1 MSLFENTSFETYLL
15 SLIPV
20 IIYVVK
26 TTIDN
31 YGITELEKLRL
42 SNLKKFSISLL
53 KYVAFSLVFLVFIY
67 LVIIFAKIPF
77 EFDDERAI
85 YVLLAIYFITFIGAM
100 FLFEK
105 IISFIATILTF
116 QYDYYIVD
124 QNGDPLCKIIKL
136 SSNNTLLVESD
147 GIEEFLDVKENRR
160 YKKIRRNNYLL
171 SKMYNSKKMPYVLKG
186 LPALCIVLVV
196 SLFFTRT
203 WFQFCLYL
211 TLIFNVLISLVLTL
225 NFLEYK
231 RYIKEQE
238 QEQESERDVEN
249 NIG

>member
-20 IIYVVK
+20 IIYIVK

-42 SNLKKFSISLL
+42 SNLKKFSISFL
-53 KYVAFSLVFLVFIY
+53 KYVTFSLVFLAFIY

-77 EFDDERAI
+77 EVDDVRAI
-85 YVLLAIYFITFIGAM
+85 YVLVAIYFITFIGVM

-124 QNGDPLCKIIKL
+124 QNGDPLYKIIKL
-136 SSNNTLLVESD
+136 SSNNTLLVESE
-147 GIEEFLDVKENRR
+147 GIEEFVDVKENKR

-171 SKMYNSKKMPYVLKG
+171 SKMYISKKMPYVLKG
-186 LPALCIVLVV
+186 LPALCIVLLV
-196 SLFFTRT
+196 SLFFTKS
-203 WFQFCLYL
+203 WIQFFLYL
-211 TLIFNVLISLVLTL
+211 TLLFTVLVSLVLTL
-225 NFLEYK
+225 NFFEYK
-231 RYIKEQE
+231 RYIKESE
-238 QEQESERDVEN
+238 QEERNGEN
-249 NIG
+249 NRV

>member
-1 MSLFENTSFETYLL
+1 MSLLKNTSFETYLL

-53 KYVAFSLVFLVFIY
+53 KYFAFSFVFLAFIY
-67 LVIIFAKIPF
+67 LVIVFAKIPF

-85 YVLLAIYFITFIGAM
+85 YVLLTIYFITVIGSM

-105 IISFIATILTF
+105 IISFIATALTF

-124 QNGDPLCKIIKL
+124 QNGEPLYKIIKL
-136 SSNNTLLVESD
+136 SSNNTLLVESE
-147 GIEEFLDVKENRR
+147 GIEEFIDVKGNRR

-186 LPALCIVLVV
+186 LPVLYIVLVV
-196 SLFFTRT
+196 SLIFTKS
-203 WFQFCLYL
+203 WIQFCLYL
-211 TLIFNVLISLVLTL
+211 TLIFTVLISLVLTL
-225 NFLEYK
+225 NFFEYK
-231 RYIKEQE
+231 RNIKEQE
-238 QEQESERDVEN
+238 QEREGEN
-249 NIG
+249 NIV

>member
-1 MSLFENTSFETYLL
+1 MSLLENTSFETYLL

-20 IIYVVK
+20 IIYIVK

-53 KYVAFSLVFLVFIY
+53 KYVTFSLVFLAFIY

-77 EFDDERAI
+77 EFDDVRAI
-85 YVLLAIYFITFIGAM
+85 YVVVAIYFITFIGVM

-124 QNGDPLCKIIKL
+124 QNGDPLYKIIKL
-136 SSNNTLLVESD
+136 SSNNTLLVESE
-147 GIEEFLDVKENRR
+147 GIEEFVDVKENRR

-171 SKMYNSKKMPYVLKG
+171 SKMYISKKMPYVLKG
-186 LPALCIVLVV
+186 LPALCIVLLV
-196 SLFFTRT
+196 SLFFTKS
-203 WFQFCLYL
+203 WIQFFLYL
-211 TLIFNVLISLVLTL
+211 TLLFTVLVSLVLTL
-225 NFLEYK
+225 NFFEYK
-231 RYIKEQE
+231 RYIKESE
-238 QEQESERDVEN
+238 QEGRAARI
-249 NIG
+249 IGYRSF